1 MNEEKKTQGR
11 RTFEVREETIF
22 DYLMHAATR
31 EDIANLRLEV
41 KDDIAKLDTKIDR
54 IAGQLDTKIDKLRQ
68 ETKEDFKELTKKVDI
83 QFRWMMGILLIGIIA
98 PFAAKFFT

>member
-31 EDIANLRLEV
+31 EDIANLRSEV
-41 KDDIAKLDTKIDR
+41 KEDIAKLDAKIDR
-54 IAGQLDTKIDKLRQ
+54 VASYLDSKIDKVESNLESKIDKLNG
-68 ETKEDFKELTKKVDI
+68 KVDT
-83 QFRWMMGILLIGIIA
+83 QFRWLVGFLIIAVIA
-98 PFAAKFFT
+98 PFAAQLII

>member
-1 MNEEKKTQGR
+1 MSQKSEDNKNHTR

-31 EDIANLRLEV
+31 EDIANLRSEV
-41 KDDIAKLDTKIDR
+41 KDDVSRLDSKIEN
-54 IAGQLDTKIDKLRQ
+54 LRK

-83 QFRWMMGILLIGIIA
+83 QFRWMMGILLIAVMA
-98 PFAAKFFT
+98 PFVAKFIT